1 MLTSHIH
8 PLIIL
13 PLLRHRGRL
22 SEALQTFTSLPA
34 HYAPH
39 GWTSLESY
47 MLFQAL
53 GIHNTAEK
61 PKDREWVFI
70 LLNFL
75 KAYVQD
81 FGKELL
87 MSEQDHVTYVTELI
101 HDLREATRDA
111 ESGVYSTLPSS
122 HGKQY

>member
-1 MLTSHIH
+1 
-8 PLIIL
+8 
-13 PLLRHRGRL
+13 
-22 SEALQTFTSLPA
+22 
-34 HYAPH
+34 
-39 GWTSLESY
+39 

-81 FGKELL
+81 FGKVLL
-87 MSEQDHVTYVTELI
+87 MSEQDHVSYVTELI

-111 ESGVYSTLPSS
+111 ESGGYSTLPSS
-122 HGKQY
+122 HGKRY